1 MLISEEYRSQLQEAH
16 EQEDW
21 GTSSPMFADLISNIA
36 NQTGAGEILD
46 YGCGKA
52 HLGKHL
58 KLDHPARVF
67 LYDPA
72 IEKFSKTPDPRD
84 MVVCT
89 DVLEH
94 IEPDL
99 LDDVLDDL
107 QRVTKSVGFFNV
119 CTLPAIKILPDGRNA
134 HLIQEPMEWWL
145 PKLMERFAIK
155 SLADTGVGFWLVVS
169 NKEIKDGH

>member
-1 MLISEEYRSQLQEAH
+1 MLISEDYRSQLQGAH

-21 GTSSPMFADLISNIA
+21 GTSSPMFAGLISGIA
-36 NQTGAGEILD
+36 NQTKVKEILD

-52 HLGKHL
+52 YLGKHL
-58 KLDHPARVF
+58 ELDHPATMY

-72 IEKFSKTPDPRD
+72 IQKLSKTPNPRE

-99 LDDVLDDL
+99 LDNVLDDL
-107 QRVTKSVGFFNV
+107 KRVTKTVGFFNV
-119 CTLPAIKILPDGRNA
+119 CCVPAIKKLPDGRNA

-155 SLADTGVGFWLVVS
+155 SLADTGVGFWVVVQS
-169 NKEIKDGH
+169 KKNGD